1 MPVSDY
7 ESSFMHVMLTNIC
20 TAMKVAKERK
30 SSVLESNAVHHR
42 VDSLTG
48 IAALLS
54 IAVSNIFPAFVGMDS
69 VGGLLISWLVVRA
82 GWGNT
87 KTSLVELADQGI
99 DQEVKDKVR
108 NAATKALAATQQS
121 EIEVRKVQGIKAGQS
136 YLLELELAV
145 PQDYTVVQTRAVEDA
160 VRGRVGEKVRGARRV
175 RVRFVPIDSGEDFVQ
190 EFISPSVSARS
201 SPEPEDEHDHSHS
214 NGQTHDHQY
223 PNGNGVA
230 KRK

>member
-1 MPVSDY
+1 M
-7 ESSFMHVMLTNIC
+7 TK
-20 TAMKVAKERK
+20 AMKVAKERK

-54 IAVSNIFPAFVGMDS
+54 IAVSNIFPTFAGMDS

-87 KTSLVELADQGI
+87 YTSLVELADAGVDI
-99 DQEVKDKVR
+99 EIKDKAQR
-108 NAATKALAATQQS
+108 AATKALEALGQA
-121 EIEVRKVQGIKAGQS
+121 EVEVRKVQGIKAGQS

-145 PQDYTVVQTRAVEDA
+145 PRHWSVTQTHDVEDA
-160 VRGRVGEKVRGARRV
+160 VRKRIGEKVRGVRRV
-175 RVRFVPIDSGEDFVQ
+175 RIRFVPIESAEDFEE

-201 SPEPEDEHDHSHS
+201 SPEPEDEHDHDHAHGHTHG
-214 NGQTHDHQY
+214 NGSAHQHT
-223 PNGNGVA
+223 NGNGA
-230 KRK
+230 TKRR